1 MTDGF
6 IGFAMGVIAGAWVT
20 FFVMCAF
27 IAACIFGDGDDD
39 DEI

>member
-27 IAACIFGDGDDD
+27 IAAYIFGNGEDD
-39 DEI
+39 DET

>member
-6 IGFAMGVIAGAWVT
+6 IGFAMGVIVGAWVT
-20 FFVMCAF
+20 FFVMCLF
-27 IAACIFGDGDDD
+27 IGAYIVGDD

>member
-6 IGFAMGVIAGAWVT
+6 IGFAMGVIVGAWVT
-20 FFVMCAF
+20 FFVMCVLIGAY
-27 IAACIFGDGDDD
+27 IIGYGDD